1 MIRVFIITILLLLF
15 HNPIISQSDFGK
27 TFIVGTSLTFIP
39 EIENDPSLSQYNF
52 FEYTWNLNAA
62 VSISKRIYTGVQALT
77 IFTNG
82 SRVENNT
89 YFIMGLFGQFNFI
102 PKQKFRFFAELSI
115 NTGNYCTCGNLD
127 PFRVENLVY
136 FGWGGGFD
144 LPMKFLS
151 KNLYLDLSF
160 VAYLILNDVENKYG
174 FTQYILGIN
183 YRFGKQVRAQ
193 N

>member
-1 MIRVFIITILLLLF
+1 MKKSIKIVLIFVFIQAFTYA
-15 HNPIISQSDFGK
+15 QKEFGK
-27 TFIVGTSLTFIP
+27 TFIAGTSLTFIP
-39 EIENDPSLSQYNF
+39 EIENDPLLSQYNY

-62 VSISKRIYTGVQALT
+62 VSIGRRIFIGAQVLT

-115 NTGNYCTCGNLD
+115 NTGDYCTCGYLD
-127 PFRVENLVY
+127 PFRKENLVY
-136 FGWGGGFD
+136 LGWGAGFD

-151 KNLYLDLSF
+151 KNLYLDLSLI
-160 VAYLILNDVENKYG
+160 AYLILNDIEDKDV

-183 YRFGKQVRAQ
+183 YRFGKQVSAQ
-193 N
+193 K

>member
-1 MIRVFIITILLLLF
+1 MIRALLVSIFLILFQVLTY
-15 HNPIISQSDFGK
+15 SQKEFGK
-27 TFIVGTSLTFIP
+27 TFIAGTSLTFIP
-39 EIENDPSLSQYNF
+39 EIENDPLLSQYNY

-62 VSISKRIYTGVQALT
+62 VSISKRIFIGVQALT

-115 NTGNYCTCGNLD
+115 NTGDYCTCGNLD
-127 PFRVENLVY
+127 PFRVEDLVY
-136 FGWGGGFD
+136 LGWGGGFD
-144 LPMKFLS
+144 LPLKFIS
-151 KNLYLDLSF
+151 RNLYIDLSF
-160 VAYLILNDVENKYG
+160 IAYLILNEIENKLG
-174 FTQYILGIN
+174 FTQYIIGIN
-183 YRFGKQVRAQ
+183 YRFGKQVRDQ

>member
-1 MIRVFIITILLLLF
+1 MNRIFIIALFLVLF
-15 HNPIISQSDFGK
+15 HTPVISQIEFGK

-39 EIENDPSLSQYNF
+39 DFDTNPSVSNYNY

-62 VSISKRIYTGVQALT
+62 VSISKRIFTGVQALT

-89 YFIMGLFGQFNFI
+89 YFIMGLFTQFNFI

-115 NTGNYCTCGNLD
+115 NTGDYCTCGNLD
-127 PFRVENLVY
+127 PFRKKNLVY
-136 FGWGGGFD
+136 LGWGGGFD
-144 LPMKFLS
+144 LPLKFLS

-160 VAYLILNDVENKYG
+160 IAYLILNDIENKFGY
-174 FTQYILGIN
+174 TQYIVGIN
-183 YRFGKQVRAQ
+183 YRFGKQVSAQ
-193 N
+193 K

>member
-1 MIRVFIITILLLLF
+1 MLF
-15 HNPIISQSDFGK
+15 LNLTYAQKEFGK

-39 EIENDPSLSQYNF
+39 DYNNNPSVSNYNY

-62 VSISKRIYTGVQALT
+62 VSISKRIFTGVQALT

-89 YFIMGLFGQFNFI
+89 YYIIGLFGQFNFI

-115 NTGNYCTCGNLD
+115 NTGDYCTCGNFD
-127 PFRVENLVY
+127 PFRVEDLVY
-136 FGWGGGFD
+136 LGWGGGFD
-144 LPMKFLS
+144 LPLKFIT

-160 VAYLILNDVENKYG
+160 ISYLILNDIDDKHG
-174 FTQYILGIN
+174 FTQYIIGIN
-183 YRFGKQVRAQ
+183 YRFGKQVSTKK
-193 N
+193 